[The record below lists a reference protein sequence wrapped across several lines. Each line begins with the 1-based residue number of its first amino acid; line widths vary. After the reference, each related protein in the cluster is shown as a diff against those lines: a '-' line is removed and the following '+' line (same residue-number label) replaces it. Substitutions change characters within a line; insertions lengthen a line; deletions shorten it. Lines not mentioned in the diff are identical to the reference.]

1 MTTVALSLELEPRQT
16 LGKKVKQ
23 LRREGMIP
31 VHLYGPGMEPCHL
44 QCEVTRLLR
53 LLSQAEEGKPIAISI
68 AGEKEPILAYA
79 GEVQWNPRSDQLLH
93 VDFVRV
99 REG

>member
-1 MTTVALSLELEPRQT
+1 MTEALSLELEPRQT

-23 LRREGMIP
+23 LRREGIVP
-31 VHLYGPGMEPCHL
+31 VHLYGPGMEPRPL
-44 QCEVTRLLR
+44 QCDMAKLLR
-53 LLSQAEEGKPIAISI
+53 LLAQAEGRAPIAISI
-68 AGEKEPILAYA
+68 AGEREPILAYA
-79 GEVQWNPRSDQLLH
+79 GEVQWEPRSDQLLH